1 MVVLSYLSL
10 TFSPS
15 AKVLTAAGKSR
26 RTPYFIKRSFTCPT
40 VILPYRVLVRPHL
53 EYAIQANF
61 PYLEKDIYHMER
73 IQGAVTRW
81 VNCFRVLTYEERFKA
96 LKLQSLEKRIRKNL
110 ILINKLLY
118 SQINLEATQLSKFP
132 RRPGLRRSS
141 LRILQQTGRT
151 RRRRIR
157 FAYRGVKY

>member
-10 TFSPS
+10 TFTPS
-15 AKVLTAAGKSR
+15 AKALTAADKAR
-26 RTPYFIKRSFTCPT
+26 RMPYFIKRSFTCPT
-40 VILPYRVLVRPHL
+40 IILLYRALVRPHI
-53 EYAIQANF
+53 EYAIQANC

-81 VNCFRVLTYEERFKA
+81 VNCFRGLTYEERFKA
-96 LKLQSLEKRIRKNL
+96 LKRQSLEKRIRKDL
-110 ILINKLLY
+110 ILTNKLLY
-118 SQINLEATQLSKFP
+118 SQVNLEATQLSKFP

-141 LRILQQTGRT
+141 LRLLQQTGRT
-151 RRRRIR
+151 RRRRIS